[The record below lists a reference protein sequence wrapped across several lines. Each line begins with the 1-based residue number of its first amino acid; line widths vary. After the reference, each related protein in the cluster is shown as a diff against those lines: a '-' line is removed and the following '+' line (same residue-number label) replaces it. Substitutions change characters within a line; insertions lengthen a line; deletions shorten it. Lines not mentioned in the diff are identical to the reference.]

1 MAPRAVNGA
10 KIARVAVDAWPV
22 IRGLIEAFDTPERR
36 VQLRRWLARADAAIR
51 KLTPEGRI
59 SARIAVLRAHLDR
72 LDADAANGQVW
83 NERLSKLEAKRA
95 LLKGPLDA
103 RTRRAHNRK
112 LAEDLESL
120 WAEVFAAI

>member
-10 KIARVAVDAWPV
+10 KIARVAVDAWPL

-36 VQLRRWLARADAAIR
+36 EQLRRWLARADAAIR

-59 SARIAVLRAHLDR
+59 NARIAVLRAHLDR
-72 LDADAANGQVW
+72 LDGDADSSRVW
-83 NERLSKLEAKRA
+83 NEQLSKLEAKRA

-103 RTRRAHNRK
+103 RTRRVHNRK

>member
-1 MAPRAVNGA
+1 M
-10 KIARVAVDAWPV
+10 DAWPV